1 MKTKAYGATLYDL
14 QGLDVAVALIP
25 LHTEQRAEAEP
36 QCVAARPAS
45 AELTGWDLLGADP
58 EIDLQ
63 QVGRMVP
70 HLRRVYVSQATGQ
83 IPATAPVRIDTVSTL
98 QRQRTSLASAGMV
111 PIKRQPL
118 QALAMGSQKLY
129 DVVHRDGAG
138 YALLHRLAAELQRTG
153 QALEL
158 TGQAGLPIAI
168 RKGGRAQR
176 VLLSGSVDGP
186 GYSLR
191 LHCCQL

>member
-1 MKTKAYGATLYDL
+1 MSVKAYAGKLYDL
-14 QGLDVAVALIP
+14 HGLDVAVALIP
-25 LHTEQRAEAEP
+25 LHTEQRAAPEP
-36 QCVAARPAS
+36 LCVAARPAP

-70 HLRRVYVSQATGQ
+70 HLRRVYVCQTTGQ
-83 IPATAPVRIDTVSTL
+83 IPATAPVRIDTGTL
-98 QRQRTSLASAGMV
+98 QPQRTSLASAGMV

-138 YALLHRLAAELQRTG
+138 YALLQRLAEELAAT
-153 QALEL
+153 AHCLEL
-158 TGQAGLPIAI
+158 SGLRGLPLAM
-168 RKGGRAQR
+168 RQGGRAQR
-176 VLLSGSVDGP
+176 ALLSGSVDGG